1 MTKKDFDF
9 IYENYLF
16 TELYVITTGEYMKN
30 GIAYRVYGA
39 SKQNGL
45 NIGIQHEIFG
55 VLTKNINYYDF
66 SNFILDKDYIR
77 KQKLN
82 SLL

>member
-9 IYENYLF
+9 IYDNYLF
-16 TELYVITTGEYMKN
+16 TDLYVITTGEYMAN
-30 GIAYRVYGA
+30 GKAFKVVGA
-39 SKQNGL
+39 SKEAGL
-45 NIGIQHEIFG
+45 HIGIQHNTYGFIG
-55 VLTKNINYYDF
+55 LKYYNS

-82 SLL
+82 SL

>member
-30 GIAYRVYGA
+30 GITFMVFGA
-39 SKQNGL
+39 SKENGL
-45 NIGIQHEIFG
+45 QIGIQKKLFG
-55 VLTKNINYYDF
+55 VLNKNIYYYDF
-66 SNFILDKDYIR
+66 DNFILDKDYIR